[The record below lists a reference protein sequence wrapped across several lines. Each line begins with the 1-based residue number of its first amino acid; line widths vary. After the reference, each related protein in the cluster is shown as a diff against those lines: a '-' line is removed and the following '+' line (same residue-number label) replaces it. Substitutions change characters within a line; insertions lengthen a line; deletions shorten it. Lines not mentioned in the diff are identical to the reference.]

1 MKLHTDLRVQ
11 RLVSR
16 PVEIFFGDLV
26 TTIPKSAIV
35 CDACNQQVAV
45 TEQDLKNL
53 AMGYAVVDGEFIL
66 EVVCEECR
74 QRYFD
79 DIPVFDTLED
89 AEEVY
94 EKKVR

>member
-1 MKLHTDLRVQ
+1 MYLVRLHTDLRIQ

-16 PVEIFFGDLV
+16 PIEIFFGDLV

-35 CDACNQQVAV
+35 CDACNSRVALK
-45 TEQDLKNL
+45 EKDLEDGL
-53 AMGYAVVDGEFIL
+53 TMGYAVVDEDSIT

-79 DIPVFDTLED
+79 GIPVFDTLED
-89 AEEVY
+89 AE
-94 EKKVR
+94 KHLG